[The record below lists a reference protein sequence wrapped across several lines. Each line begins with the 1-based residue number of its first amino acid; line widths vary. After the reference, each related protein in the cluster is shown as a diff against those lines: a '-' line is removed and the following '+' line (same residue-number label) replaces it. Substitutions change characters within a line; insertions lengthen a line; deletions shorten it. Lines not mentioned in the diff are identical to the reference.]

1 MRDLNNINKLFLFFE
16 DDFYNNL
23 TNNKLYLNYKSNIES
38 MEIKLQNKQKDLFNK
53 YIEKQSELEAFEIQ
67 EALIF
72 GFKSAVKLFY
82 EILK

>member
-1 MRDLNNINKLFLFFE
+1 MDRMKHLEKVILTFE
-16 DDFYNNL
+16 DDFYKNL
-23 TNNKLYLNYKSNIES
+23 TNNRLYTKYKKNIDFIELDLQKQYNKLLNE
-38 MEIKLQNKQKDLFNK
+38 
-53 YIEKQSELEAFEIQ
+53 YIEKQTELEAFEIQ